1 MLRVLLLAGRLSAF
15 GLPGPGGAQASVG
28 GGKLPFTGSFTG
40 SSAHNLST
48 GQFHSVWTGEASHF
62 GISNLEQDAQIA
74 ITDSTHVGF
83 AGTWTLTSANGDQL
97 YGTAVG
103 AGIRTDATHI
113 TLVIDYT
120 ASGGTGRFADAG
132 AIFTMLAHHA
142 RTALENGISYG
153 EQQATLDGQLA
164 EATTSSPA

>member
-1 MLRVLLLAGRLSAF
+1 MLRVILLAGRLSAF
-15 GLPGPGGAQASVG
+15 GLLGPGGAQASVG
-28 GGKLPFTGSFTG
+28 GSDLPFTGSFTG
-40 SSAHNLST
+40 SSAHNLAT

-74 ITDSTHVGF
+74 ITGPTTISF
-83 AGTWTLTSANGDQL
+83 AGTWTLTAANGDQL

-103 AGIRTDATHI
+103 AGVRTDATHI

-120 ASGGTGRFADAG
+120 ASGGTGRFADAS
-132 AIFTMLAHHA
+132 ATFTMLAHHA

-153 EQQATLDGQLA
+153 EQQATFDGQL
-164 EATTSSPA
+164 SW